1 MAATVSEILSERRR
15 AGEAP
20 GLLVALVSVG
30 VHAAFIVALTL
41 VSRPRPRPFVPV
53 SLPVRVVSPGLLA
66 RVAASRPAAP
76 APPARTEERKPRPVI
91 EKIKPDEPARPSETA
106 MPEPVKPKS
115 RKPEPAPPVA
125 QKGEAGN
132 AAATGPA
139 GLELPSAGGGA
150 EGGAALSF
158 GASVASFDADF
169 PFSYYVE
176 QLQALIG
183 ANWLKPNVPEG
194 TACVVTFTILRTG
207 QVTDVRVEAT
217 SGLGFF
223 DRAATRSI
231 YSANPLPPLPPE
243 YPVDRLGVHVK
254 FQ

>member
-1 MAATVSEILSERRR
+1 MAATVSEILSERSR

-20 GLLVALVSVG
+20 GFLVGLVSLG
-30 VHAAFIVALTL
+30 VHAAFIVALAL
-41 VSRPRPRPFVPV
+41 VSRPRPRPFLPV
-53 SLPVRVVSPGLLA
+53 SLPVRVVSPGSLA
-66 RVAASRPAAP
+66 RVTGARPARP
-76 APPARTEERKPRPVI
+76 SGPPRAEEARKKPVI
-91 EKIKPDEPARPSETA
+91 EKIRPDEPARPTEQA
-106 MPEPVKPKS
+106 LPLPGKPKA
-115 RKPEPAPPVA
+115 RKPEPPPPVS
-125 QKGEAGN
+125 QKGDAGN

-139 GLELPSAGGGA
+139 LELPSAGGGSD
-150 EGGAALSF
+150 AANDLSF

-183 ANWLKPNVPEG
+183 ANWLKPNVPDG
-194 TACVVTFTILRTG
+194 TACGVSFTILRTG

-243 YPVDRLGVHVK
+243 YPVDRLGVHVT
-254 FQ
+254 FR